1 MCALSSLHSLD
12 DNELIPADKET
23 DYVKASEVQG
33 ESKEVGSKVFYNG
46 REMVVS
52 VDIGEDLKMK
62 TIADASGIEAL
73 AEGLKGNSTLTSL
86 S

>member
-1 MCALSSLHSLD
+1 M
-12 DNELIPADKET
+12 
-23 DYVKASEVQG
+23 KASEVQG
-33 ESKEVGSKVFYNG
+33 KSKKVGSKVFYNG

-52 VDIGEDLKMK
+52 KGVDSDGELKMK
-62 TIADASGIEAL
+62 TKFADASGIEAL

>member
-1 MCALSSLHSLD
+1 M
-12 DNELIPADKET
+12 
-23 DYVKASEVQG
+23 KASEVQG

-52 VDIGEDLKMK
+52 KGVDRDGELKMK

>member
-1 MCALSSLHSLD
+1 M
-12 DNELIPADKET
+12 
-23 DYVKASEVQG
+23 KASEVQG
-33 ESKEVGSKVFYNG
+33 ESKEVGSKVFYQG

-52 VDIGEDLKMK
+52 KGVDSDGELKMK
-62 TIADASGIEAL
+62 TIIGDASGIEAL